1 MIVYPYS
8 FLKPL
13 TPVISS
19 TFIGSSGSSDNTS
32 TYTFTDQNYGGPGYI
47 VISVGVRYDIGVVK
61 TITGITLNG
70 VAATVIAGGLTA
82 NISNQMWGVTI
93 TGGTSGDLVFNLNGN
108 VLGLAYGIY
117 RIQNNT
123 VDGANQIKNGF
134 ICNPAIGDCPSGT
147 TISATFTSNVQN
159 GDIIIAATN
168 IDNNSTVIWTDPP
181 ENDELSYASNQARM
195 SFANKTQSITGSFTS
210 SAQFSAAP
218 LGRAFL
224 CMITIR

>member
-19 TFIGSSGSSDNTS
+19 TFIGSSGSSINTS

-47 VISVGVRYDIGVVK
+47 VISVGVRYTILK
-61 TITGITLNG
+61 NITGMTLNG
-70 VAATVIAGGLTA
+70 VAATLIGGGLTG

-108 VLGLAYGIY
+108 VLGLGYGIY

-123 VDGANQIKNGF
+123 VDGANQTKTAAL
-134 ICNPAIGDCPSGT
+134 CNPAFGDCPSGT

-168 IDNNSTVIWTDPP
+168 IDNNSTVIWTDPT
-181 ENDELSYASNQARM
+181 ENDELSYASNDARI
-195 SFANKTQSITGSFTS
+195 SFASKTQSITGSFTS
-210 SAQFSAAP
+210 SAEFSAAP
-218 LGRAFL
+218 LARAFL
-224 CMITIR
+224 CMITIN